1 MFCRVLLSY
10 PLHFNVAFHAS
21 NFAPILSRAYVHAIL
36 IISRGRGSVVSELCH
51 ARLLPNHEA

>member
-21 NFAPILSRAYVHAIL
+21 YFAPILSRAYVHAIL
-36 IISRGRGSVVSELCH
+36 IIS
-51 ARLLPNHEA
+51 